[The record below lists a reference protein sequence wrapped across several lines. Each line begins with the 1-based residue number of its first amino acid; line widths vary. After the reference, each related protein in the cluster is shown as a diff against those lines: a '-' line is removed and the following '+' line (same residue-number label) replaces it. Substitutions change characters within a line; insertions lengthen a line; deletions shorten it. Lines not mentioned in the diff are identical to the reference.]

1 MCKVQD
7 VADFF
12 VDSALNDPDDNMTN
26 LRVNKLLFFAQGWS
40 LARRNGKPLFNDDF
54 FAWDLGPVI
63 PEVYHRFKVAGR
75 NKIQD
80 VDNEN
85 YDENFSE
92 EEAQLL
98 IDVLRVYSKYS
109 TGGLVDMTHR
119 SGTPW
124 SKVYEANA
132 NNVIPKK
139 DIQAYFESLPVLE
152 SFSMPVL
159 SDNDFIGHRDEVTG
173 HYVLPE
179 EWADGR

>member
-63 PEVYHRFKVAGR
+63 PDVYHRFKVAGR

-98 IDVLRVYSKYS
+98 IDVLRAYSRYS
-109 TGGLVDMTHR
+109 TSGLVDMTHR

-124 SKVYEANA
+124 SKVYEAHVK
-132 NNVIPKK
+132 NVIPKK
-139 DIQAYFESLPVLE
+139 DIQAYFESLPALE
-152 SFSMPVL
+152 SFSVPML
-159 SDNDFIGHRDEVTG
+159 SETDFIGRRDEVTG
-173 HYVLPE
+173 NYVLPE
-179 EWADGR
+179 DWADGR

>member
-12 VDSALNDPDDNMTN
+12 
-26 LRVNKLLFFAQGWS
+26 
-40 LARRNGKPLFNDDF
+40 
-54 FAWDLGPVI
+54 AWELGPVI
-63 PEVYHRFKVAGR
+63 PDVYHRFKVAGR

-85 YDENFSE
+85 YDENFSD

-98 IDVLRVYSKYS
+98 IDVLRAYSKYS
-109 TGGLVDMTHR
+109 TSGLVDMTHR

-124 SKVYEANA
+124 SKVYEAHV

-139 DIQAYFESLPVLE
+139 DIQAYFESLPV
-152 SFSMPVL
+152 F
-159 SDNDFIGHRDEVTG
+159 GH
-173 HYVLPE
+173 
-179 EWADGR
+179 